1 MVRWPRLLDYASQ
14 VRLFA
19 LLLVLLLIAL
29 LLGTTY
35 LFGQTKLRLE
45 GELEAKLRVFAK
57 AVSERLRADPGW
69 PPGRAPLSPEVA
81 LALLAF
87 KDEAQVSRVTLK
99 GRQKEETLFGLP
111 GPLVVPPALL
121 AEAWGGKAVF
131 SDFSRNPTGGYAR
144 TFLFPLQERG
154 RVVGVLAIEA
164 RADFLGFL
172 QRIRWVM
179 VAGYGGGLLL
189 AVVLGYL
196 FIRSILKPYA
206 LLSSAARDFT
216 ALSRVP
222 VTEAEGEIEFV
233 TRTFQKMIDA
243 LREQQ
248 AELER
253 LYEAERKRARDLE
266 SYQEY
271 ILGSISSGVIS
282 LKPDFTII
290 VFNRT
295 AQQIF
300 GLSEEEVLGRSSQEV
315 FGENGEITILA
326 EEAFRLKRLHSRLE
340 LAVKRRDGTPV
351 WIGLSSSLLRDE
363 EGAIVGL
370 TFLLTDLTEI
380 LKLRE
385 QVMLKESLATLGQM
399 SAGIAHEFRNSLG
412 TILGFAKLLQK
423 KLPPDDPSSAHVQAI
438 IAECG
443 GLEAV
448 LRDFLAFAKP
458 DQLHLTEVDLP
469 GLVEDCLAS
478 HRQALEVSGIRVS
491 LKTPP
496 HDLFIQADPTVLK
509 QAFVNLIRNACEAMP
524 EGGELRVEV
533 KGLREEESHG
543 RWVQVTVADTG
554 PGIPEEDRERIFA
567 PFFTTKEGGTG
578 LGLALVQKAVVAH
591 GGRVEVEGQVGK
603 GSAFTVILPYGER
616 RRTPRL

>member
-14 VRLFA
+14 VRLSA

-45 GELEAKLRVFAK
+45 RELEAKLRVFAT

-69 PPGRAPLSPEVA
+69 PPGRVPFSPKVA
-81 LALLAF
+81 LALLAL
-87 KDEAQVSRVTLK
+87 KPEAQVSRVTVK
-99 GRQKEETLFGLP
+99 SRQHEETLFGLP
-111 GPLVVPPALL
+111 GPLVVPSALL
-121 AEAWGGKAVF
+121 AEAWRGEMVF
-131 SDFSRNPTGGYAR
+131 SEFYRDPTGGYSR
-144 TFLFPLQERG
+144 TFLFPVQERG
-154 RVVGVLAIEA
+154 QVIGVLAIEA

-172 QRIRWVM
+172 QKIRWVM

-189 AVVLGYL
+189 AVALGYL
-196 FIRSILKPYA
+196 FLRSILKPYA
-206 LLSSAARDFT
+206 VLSSAARDFT

-222 VTEAEGEIEFV
+222 VAEAEGEIEFV

-282 LKPDFTII
+282 MKPDFTIV

-326 EEAFRLKRLHSRLE
+326 EEALRLKRLHSRLE
-340 LAVKRRDGTPV
+340 LAVKRRDGTLV

-458 DQLHLTEVDLP
+458 DTLHLTEVDLP
-469 GLVEDCLAS
+469 GLVEDCLES
-478 HRQALEVSGIRVS
+478 HRQAIEAAGIRVS
-491 LKTPP
+491 LKTPR
-496 HDLFIQADPTVLK
+496 HELFIPADPTVLK

-524 EGGELRVEV
+524 EGGELQVEV
-533 KGLREEESHG
+533 KGLGEEGYG
-543 RWVQVTVADTG
+543 RWVQVTIADTG

-603 GSAFTVILPYGER
+603 GSAFKVILPYGER